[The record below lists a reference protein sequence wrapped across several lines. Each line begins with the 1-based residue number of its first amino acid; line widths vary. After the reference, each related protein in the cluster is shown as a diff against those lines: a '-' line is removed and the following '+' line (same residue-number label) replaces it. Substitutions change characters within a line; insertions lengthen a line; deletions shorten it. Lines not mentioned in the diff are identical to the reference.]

1 MAFDYFPKDPKK
13 FLVKQLTA
21 LREAQLGSG
30 NPPSLF
36 TEENAESIFD
46 MLDPCEKASIT
57 VDRYCHALETMGLTK
72 YNKAPPGTD
81 NDNIKKEDYLKEAIQ
96 GLRTIAATYKK
107 P

>member
-1 MAFDYFPKDPKK
+1 
-13 FLVKQLTA
+13 
-21 LREAQLGSG
+21 
-30 NPPSLF
+30 
-36 TEENAESIFD
+36 
-46 MLDPCEKASIT
+46 MLDPCEKVSIT
-57 VDRYCHALETMGLTK
+57 VDKYCHALETMGLTK